1 MDKIHTHETTIK
13 RISGYLHRVIP
24 VADHTGKIIHY
35 ALKPIMLEFK
45 TRDVLQV
52 MIGAALLAMPVCL
65 TEEAWVLGEVLP
77 MKNVMYVAA
86 LSLGLIAIFVYY
98 NFYKV
103 TIKGYVF
110 DFIKRVIG
118 TYVISLA
125 VVALIL
131 TILLKCPWGV
141 DNTLAIKRVI
151 IVSFPAS
158 LSGTLSDMIK

>member
-24 VADHTGKIIHY
+24 VADHKGNVISY

-45 TRDVLQV
+45 PRDVLQV

-65 TEEAWVLGEVLP
+65 TEEAWVLGEELPPLNVFFVALLSIVLIG
-77 MKNVMYVAA
+77 V
-86 LSLGLIAIFVYY
+86 FVYY

-103 TIKGYVF
+103 TIKGYEHQF
-110 DFIKRVIG
+110 LRRVLG
-118 TYVISLA
+118 TYLISLF

-131 TILLKCPWGV
+131 TTLNKCPWFM
-141 DNTLAIKRVI
+141 DTSLALKRVI
-151 IVSFPAS
+151 IVAFPAS
-158 LSGTLSDMIK
+158 MSGTLSDTIR